1 MKLYRDLFVGA
12 RFFYAGWA
20 VILLFVLAVLFPALY
35 FLAAL
40 SGMVLLLLTLT
51 DIYVL
56 FRQPGA
62 NPERTTAGRYS
73 NGDENEVGITLHNPW
88 PFSVRVIVRDEA
100 PVEFQR
106 RDAEIPVELGPGETK
121 KIRYKLRP
129 VKRGEYVFGRC
140 RAFYETP
147 LRLVQR
153 MMTGAPEDEVVKV
166 YPSFHHLK
174 TYELMALADRRID
187 TGSYQVRTEA
197 LALEFDQIRDY
208 AQGDEIRAINW
219 AASARVNK
227 LMVNQYRE
235 ERSQQVYMLVDSGR
249 VMEMPF
255 NGMTLLDYAINATL
269 ALSRVV
275 LQKQDKPGLMTFADR
290 MDQFVPAARE
300 SGHQQLLMEKLYRM
314 KTTYQES
321 SYEAMYMAVR
331 RLITGRSTLLL
342 FTNAETMHS
351 LRRKL
356 PVLQR
361 LNKRHVLVVVLFRNN
376 ELEDLHLAPADS
388 VADIYDKAMAERM
401 MLEKEEMV
409 RSLRKAGIRAM
420 LTRPEHLS
428 VKAVNAYLQLKRER
442 VS

>member
-20 VILLFVLAVLFPALY
+20 VILLFVMAVVIPALY
-35 FLAAL
+35 FVAAL
-40 SGMVLLLLTLT
+40 SGIVLLLLAIT
-51 DIYVL
+51 DIYLL
-56 FRQPGA
+56 FRQPEVK
-62 NPERTTAGRYS
+62 PERNTASRYS
-73 NGDENEVGITLHNPW
+73 NGDENEVSITLQNPW
-88 PFSVRVIVRDEA
+88 PFSVRVILRDEA

-106 RDAEIPVELGPGETK
+106 RDNDMPIELRPGERK
-121 KIRYKLRP
+121 KILYMLRP
-129 VKRGEYVFGRC
+129 VRRGEYIFGRC

-153 MMTGAPEDEVVKV
+153 MITGASKDEAVKV

-174 TYELMALADRRID
+174 TYDLMALADRRID
-187 TGSYQVRTEA
+187 SGSYQVRTES
-197 LALEFDQIRDY
+197 LALEFDQIREY

-235 ERSQQVYMLVDSGR
+235 ERSQQVYMLIDSGR

-255 NGMTLLDYAINATL
+255 NEMTLLDYSINASL
-269 ALSRVV
+269 ALSRVI
-275 LQKQDKPGLMTFADR
+275 LQKQDKPGLMTFAGR

-300 SGHQQLLMEKLYRM
+300 SGHQQLLMEKLYRL
-314 KTTYQES
+314 KTAYQES
-321 SYEAMYMAVR
+321 SYEAMYVAVR

-356 PVLQR
+356 PLLQR
-361 LNKRHVLVVVLFRNN
+361 LNKRHILVVILFRNN
-376 ELEDLHLAPADS
+376 ELEDLHHSPTES
-388 VADIYDKAMAERM
+388 VADIYDKAMAGRM

-428 VKAVNAYLQLKRER
+428 VKAINAYLQLKKER
-442 VS
+442 IS